1 MIEGGIELN
10 MEIKRGELPIEV
22 CKDKEAFVEAY
33 LKPLLTTSDSAI
45 ADVLYEYY
53 FNGDSAID
61 EIVEVRYIGGSSLT
75 INVSRDSKAQLVI
88 DVAQVLDK
96 ERKIS
101 PSTTLGTLIEK
112 LKQGDKNNDVRI
124 FFPKSRRED
133 IEFGIDKIEHNIGG
147 YGVTQIILKNE

>member
-1 MIEGGIELN
+1 MNTETEKDG
-10 MEIKRGELPIEV
+10 LPIEV
-22 CKDKEAFVEAY
+22 CKDKAEFVERH
-33 LKPLLTTSDSAI
+33 LKPLLTVSDNTI

-61 EIVEVRYIGGSSLT
+61 EVVEVYYKGGSSLT

-88 DVAQVLDK
+88 DVVQVLDR

-101 PSTTLGTLIEK
+101 PSTTLGTLIEQ

-124 FFPKSRRED
+124 FFPKSWRED
-133 IEFGIDKIEHNIGG
+133 IEFGIDRIENNVGG
-147 YGVTQIILKNE
+147 YALTQIILKLAK